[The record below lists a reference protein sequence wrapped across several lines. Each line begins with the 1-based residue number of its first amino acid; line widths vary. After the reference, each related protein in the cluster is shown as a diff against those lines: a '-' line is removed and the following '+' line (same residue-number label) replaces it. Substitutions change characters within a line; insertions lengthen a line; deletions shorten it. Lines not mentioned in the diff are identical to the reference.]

1 MNLIMDDVEE
11 VNIKKK
17 NKKSLGGPIF
27 SFFVIFNL
35 PNVHTLKSGTSIL
48 FRVDYL
54 SEGKMFGQNLLKRCN
69 ATTTSLSLSL
79 SL

>member
-1 MNLIMDDVEE
+1 MNLILDDVEE
-11 VNIKKK
+11 EEQE
-17 NKKSLGGPIF
+17 IF
-27 SFFVIFNL
+27 RWAHFLIFLYL

-54 SEGKMFGQNLLKRCN
+54 SKGKMFKQNLLKRCN
-69 ATTTSLSLSL
+69 TTTTSLSLSL